1 MTVQSNLHADGKRR
15 RLPAEARRLQI
26 LDAARSV
33 FLAEGMVGARTRR
46 IAEVAGVN
54 EALLYQHFASK
65 EEIFEEAVVKPLRD
79 IVAAVIE
86 VGAALPPFD
95 PEGRA
100 QHDLTKQYLAE
111 LLRTFLEVGP
121 LLGVVLFAER
131 AAGERFYAE
140 AVQPLTTAISGVV
153 SDAFPTWSHRDFDP
167 ELVTVSVI
175 GACISL
181 SLEHHF
187 AGREID
193 VQATAGQLTDLL
205 FYGLSEGSVRAA
217 DIRPGRPRR
226 QLRAKPR

>member
-1 MTVQSNLHADGKRR
+1 MPSNPSPTDGKRR
-15 RLPAEARRLQI
+15 RLSAEARRTQI
-26 LDAARSV
+26 LDAARGV

-65 EEIFEEAVVKPLRD
+65 EEIFEEAVVNPLRD
-79 IVAAVIE
+79 LVDAVIE
-86 VGAALPPFD
+86 VAAAVPSHD

-100 QHDLTKQYLAE
+100 RHDLTEQYLAE
-111 LLRTFLEVGP
+111 LLRTFLEVAP

-131 AAGERFYAE
+131 ATGERFYAE
-140 AVQPLTTAISGVV
+140 AVQPLSTAISSVV
-153 SDAFPTWSHRDFDP
+153 QAGFPRWSHREFDP
-167 ELVTVSVI
+167 DLVTLAVI

-193 VQATAGQLTDLL
+193 VEASARELTDLL
-205 FYGLSEGSVRAA
+205 FFGLAERSPDTGGRAPA
-217 DIRPGRPRR
+217 PGPRQRRGRPG
-226 QLRAKPR
+226 